1 MAKLPCPPELWP
13 AFSALL
19 DQAMDVPDGE
29 RPGWLAS
36 LGAEHAAVRP
46 WLARVITPAA
56 ATPEPHFLKAP
67 AFSDSAAPEF
77 RAGARIGPY
86 LLQERLGS
94 GGMGE
99 VWLAARSDGS
109 LNRRI
114 ALKLPHVHLMAG
126 VLRRR
131 FERERDILAGLSH
144 PHIAQLY
151 DAGVADS
158 QHPYLAMEWVDGIE
172 INEHCR
178 RNKLPIE
185 ARLDLILQVLDAV
198 GHAHAKL
205 IAHRDLKPSNILVTR
220 DAQVKLLDFGIAKLL
235 VEDTGN
241 GATQLTR
248 VGTCLATPAYAA
260 PEQLAGRPITAAVD
274 LYALGVILHELLTG
288 QRPQREKPYGPS
300 GLSDAARASTRIEP
314 AHAAFVGGLE
324 PRQLRRALSGDLD
337 AIIAK
342 ALEADPARRY
352 RSAEA
357 FAQDIELS
365 RQHRPIL
372 ARRITPTAVAL
383 KFMRRHWIGAAL
395 TAGLALALI
404 GGSAGIAWQAV
415 RAQREAQRATTIKDF
430 LIGMFR
436 ASDPRIAA
444 DKPRGEITARAL
456 LDLSAQQ
463 IENGFAKQP
472 ETQIELLGVTA
483 DIYRELDETQRSTA
497 LYAREADLAARYGGV
512 ADAQVIDG
520 LLGQAYNAHQNG
532 DNAHCVELLAQA
544 DPLLRRGHRDD
555 TALRARWLLIRGEAL
570 MDDAA
575 RRDDAQAALQSA
587 AATFKIS
594 SPQDLRYSD
603 ALSDLGNLSLERF
616 QFAQSAAYYR
626 QAIAVS
632 SAGAPQA
639 GALLWPT
646 AGLALALLHLGD
658 FDGAEAA
665 FERGADIAEHTYGR
679 DSHNY
684 WAIVSDWA
692 QFRYEQRGERA
703 AALAAFESLVKNL
716 PDRTAFRNATDAR
729 EAALVLRKYGHC
741 LGTDGQGA
749 RSLQLLEQAQ
759 ALQKQSGARAGNA
772 GYLQL
777 DFAKAYEALGRIL
790 EARTAFL
797 AALDALLV
805 QGAPGLREITH
816 ERWGRFLMSQ
826 KDTADA
832 YREFQE
838 VLRLSDGHPRG
849 SAIFARAGI
858 AAIAVAGGDV
868 RAAME
873 NSGRAMDQLD
883 HIEGSFDIRIRPYV
897 WSIRAQA
904 LLMAGEIDAALPLA
918 LRARSAALLIYAQE
932 SPAVAQV
939 ERILADAGRGA
950 RQP

>member
-288 QRPQREKPYGPS
+288 QRPQRE
-300 GLSDAARASTRIEP
+300 
-314 AHAAFVGGLE
+314 
-324 PRQLRRALSGDLD
+324 
-337 AIIAK
+337 
-342 ALEADPARRY
+342 
-352 RSAEA
+352 
-357 FAQDIELS
+357 
-365 RQHRPIL
+365 
-372 ARRITPTAVAL
+372 
-383 KFMRRHWIGAAL
+383 
-395 TAGLALALI
+395 
-404 GGSAGIAWQAV
+404 
-415 RAQREAQRATTIKDF
+415 
-430 LIGMFR
+430 
-436 ASDPRIAA
+436 
-444 DKPRGEITARAL
+444 
-456 LDLSAQQ
+456 
-463 IENGFAKQP
+463 
-472 ETQIELLGVTA
+472 
-483 DIYRELDETQRSTA
+483 
-497 LYAREADLAARYGGV
+497 
-512 ADAQVIDG
+512 
-520 LLGQAYNAHQNG
+520 
-532 DNAHCVELLAQA
+532 
-544 DPLLRRGHRDD
+544 
-555 TALRARWLLIRGEAL
+555 
-570 MDDAA
+570 
-575 RRDDAQAALQSA
+575 
-587 AATFKIS
+587 
-594 SPQDLRYSD
+594 
-603 ALSDLGNLSLERF
+603 
-616 QFAQSAAYYR
+616 
-626 QAIAVS
+626 
-632 SAGAPQA
+632 
-639 GALLWPT
+639 
-646 AGLALALLHLGD
+646 
-658 FDGAEAA
+658 
-665 FERGADIAEHTYGR
+665 
-679 DSHNY
+679 
-684 WAIVSDWA
+684 
-692 QFRYEQRGERA
+692 
-703 AALAAFESLVKNL
+703 
-716 PDRTAFRNATDAR
+716 
-729 EAALVLRKYGHC
+729 
-741 LGTDGQGA
+741 
-749 RSLQLLEQAQ
+749 
-759 ALQKQSGARAGNA
+759 
-772 GYLQL
+772 
-777 DFAKAYEALGRIL
+777 
-790 EARTAFL
+790 
-797 AALDALLV
+797 
-805 QGAPGLREITH
+805 
-816 ERWGRFLMSQ
+816 
-826 KDTADA
+826 
-832 YREFQE
+832 
-838 VLRLSDGHPRG
+838 
-849 SAIFARAGI
+849 
-858 AAIAVAGGDV
+858 
-868 RAAME
+868 
-873 NSGRAMDQLD
+873 
-883 HIEGSFDIRIRPYV
+883 
-897 WSIRAQA
+897 
-904 LLMAGEIDAALPLA
+904 
-918 LRARSAALLIYAQE
+918 
-932 SPAVAQV
+932 
-939 ERILADAGRGA
+939 
-950 RQP
+950 